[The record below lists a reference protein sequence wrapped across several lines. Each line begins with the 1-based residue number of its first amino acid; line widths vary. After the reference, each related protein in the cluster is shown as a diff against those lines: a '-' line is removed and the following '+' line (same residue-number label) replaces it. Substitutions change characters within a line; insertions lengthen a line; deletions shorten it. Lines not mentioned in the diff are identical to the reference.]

1 MITRM
6 IIRLAAAT
14 LLTALVHCSSGT
26 LTVNVDLL
34 SFLDEEDSRLDYGED
49 PVIPGYSPD
58 VKVRT
63 PIQVIPI
70 AEEINDSGDMD
81 RIFIHAAIGI
91 DNQTGEAEGNF
102 KLFIC
107 GSGLDPFMSDP
118 VLEENIV
125 LVPDTS
131 YTLDIVI
138 EGDER
143 LLQLFDREEIA
154 IASELHLLPG
164 GTLEENIVGSL
175 EIEELTA
182 VVSYTS
188 TL

>member
-1 MITRM
+1 MKRKTTSRV
-6 IIRLAAAT
+6 LAGAVA
-14 LLTALVHCSSGT
+14 LLLGCSSGT

-34 SFLDEEDSRLDYGED
+34 SFLDEDESRLDYGEE
-49 PVIPGYSPD
+49 PIIPGYSPD
-58 VKVRT
+58 VTVRT

-70 AEEINDSGDMD
+70 AEEINDTGDMD
-81 RIFIHAAIGI
+81 RIYIHAGIGI
-91 DNQTGEAEGNF
+91 DNRTGEATGDF
-102 KLFIC
+102 RLFIC
-107 GSGLDPFMSDP
+107 GGDLDPFLSDA
-118 VLEENIV
+118 VLEETIV

-154 IASELHLLPG
+154 VASELHLYPG

-175 EIEELTA
+175 VIEELTA